1 MCATLRR
8 LRPWAWAATVAVALG
23 LGPSGCGHSPTLG
36 PKERRIA
43 AEQYVGQCFEVRHTS
58 VIGDLYDDNEREL
71 ISPYPFDEVFHQ
83 VDLLG
88 APMHP
93 MHPRALVPAGTKVQ
107 VEAISYPGPLSLA
120 TRMLATPKD
129 AIWLQLRLVPEHP
142 DRQPLA
148 RPPLILPIVARAQSV
163 AAFDSA
169 VGRYLAPVG
178 DVSRWML
185 GRKPAMRVA
194 IAHKEVVVGMSREE
208 METALGPPW
217 RWFSDQLPDGTELKV
232 AWYPKNEVW
241 LSQGQVVAQ
250 KPSRLMLR

>member
-1 MCATLRR
+1 VIL
-8 LRPWAWAATVAVALG
+8 LG
-23 LGPSGCGHSPTLG
+23 GGCGHGTTLAPDG
-36 PKERRIA
+36 RRIV
-43 AEQYVGQCFEVRHTS
+43 AEQYIGHRFEVRHTS

-93 MHPRALVPAGTKVQ
+93 GHPRALVPAGTAVQ
-107 VEAISYPGPLSLA
+107 IEAISYPGPTSW
-120 TRMLATPKD
+120 TRRMLATPRD
-129 AIWLQLRLVPEHP
+129 AIWLQLRLVPEHA
-142 DRQPLA
+142 DREPLA
-148 RPPLILPIVARAQSV
+148 RPPLILPIVAGPLSV
-163 AAFDSA
+163 AAFDRA

-185 GRKPAMRVA
+185 GRKPAIAVA
-194 IAHKEVVVGMSREE
+194 IAHKEVLVGMSQEE

-217 RWFSDQLPDGTELKV
+217 RWCADQLPDGTELKV

-241 LSQGQVVAQ
+241 LSHGQVLAQ